1 MKLKKWQVVGFYLIN
16 ILLVLA
22 FVAPIVWTLMTS
34 LKPTDQILTYPPELL
49 PRKITF
55 EHYRTLLTVNGGEFM
70 RYAVNSLIVTAGTI
84 LLVMAV
90 SSLAGYAFA
99 YLRFPGINIFFI
111 SILATMMVPFQ
122 SLLIP
127 LYGFMHKMGLL
138 NSYLGLVLIYSTF
151 QLPFCV
157 FMMRNTF
164 SALPRSLRES
174 ALLDGCTETQVFTK
188 IYLPLSLPGFATVL
202 VYSFMTSWNEFLMA
216 LTFNSSAKVQTIQ
229 VGLTN
234 YYLSRYRT
242 NWEMIT
248 SGSIITMIPVLIV
261 FFILQR
267 YYVRGLT
274 SGAVK

>member
-1 MKLKKWQVVGFYLIN
+1 VKLKKWQVVGFYLTN
-16 ILLVLA
+16 TLLAIA
-22 FVAPIVWTLMTS
+22 FLAPILWTLMTS
-34 LKPTDQILTYPPELL
+34 LKPTHQILTYPPRLL
-49 PRKITF
+49 PERFTL
-55 EHYRTLLTVNGGEFM
+55 EHYRTILSVNDAEFL
-70 RYAVNSLIVTAGTI
+70 RYVVNSLIVTSGTI
-84 LLVMAV
+84 FVVIVV

-99 YLRFPGINIFFI
+99 YLRFPGINVFFVA
-111 SILATMMVPFQ
+111 ILATMMVPFQ

-127 LYGFMHKMGLL
+127 LYGFMQKIGLL
-138 NSYLGLVLIYSTF
+138 NSYFGLVLMYSTF

-157 FMMRNTF
+157 FMMRNSF
-164 SALPRSLRES
+164 ASLPPSLRES
-174 ALLDGCTETQVFTK
+174 ALLDGCTEAQVFRK

-216 LTFNSSAKVQTIQ
+216 LTFNSNVKVQTLQ

-242 NWEMIT
+242 SWEMIT
-248 SGSIITMIPVLIV
+248 TGSIITMIPVLVV
-261 FFILQR
+261 FFVLQR

>member
-1 MKLKKWQVVGFYLIN
+1 MKLKKWQVVGFYLTN
-16 ILLVLA
+16 TLLAIA
-22 FVAPIVWTLMTS
+22 FLAPILWTLMTS
-34 LKPTDQILTYPPELL
+34 LKPTHQILTYPPQLL
-49 PRKITF
+49 PEQFTL
-55 EHYRTLLTVNGGEFM
+55 EHYRTILTVNDGEFM
-70 RYAVNSLIVTAGTI
+70 RYVINSLIVTSGTI
-84 LLVMAV
+84 FVVIVV

-99 YLRFPGINIFFI
+99 YLRFPGINIFFVA
-111 SILATMMVPFQ
+111 ILATMMVPFQ

-127 LYGFMHKMGLL
+127 LYGFMQKIGLL
-138 NSYLGLVLIYSTF
+138 NSYFGLVLMYSTF

-157 FMMRNTF
+157 FMMRNSF
-164 SALPRSLRES
+164 ASLPPSLRES
-174 ALLDGCTETQVFTK
+174 ALLDGCTEAQVFRR

-216 LTFNSSAKVQTIQ
+216 LTFNSNAKVQTLQ

-242 NWEMIT
+242 SWEMIT
-248 SGSIITMIPVLIV
+248 TGSIITMIPVLVV
-261 FFILQR
+261 FFVLQR

>member
-1 MKLKKWQVVGFYLIN
+1 VKLKKWQVVGFYLTN
-16 ILLVLA
+16 TLLAIA
-22 FVAPIVWTLMTS
+22 FLAPILWTLMTS
-34 LKPTDQILTYPPELL
+34 LKPTHQILTYPPQLL
-49 PRKITF
+49 PEQFTL
-55 EHYRTLLTVNGGEFM
+55 EHYRTILTVNDGEFM
-70 RYAVNSLIVTAGTI
+70 RYVINSLIVTSGTI
-84 LLVMAV
+84 FVVIVV

-99 YLRFPGINIFFI
+99 YLRFPGINIFFVA
-111 SILATMMVPFQ
+111 ILATMMVPFQ

-127 LYGFMHKMGLL
+127 LYGFMQKIGLL
-138 NSYLGLVLIYSTF
+138 NSYFGLVLMYSTF

-157 FMMRNTF
+157 FMMRNSF
-164 SALPRSLRES
+164 ASLPPSLRES
-174 ALLDGCTETQVFTK
+174 ALLDGCTEAQVFRR

-216 LTFNSSAKVQTIQ
+216 LTFNSNAKVQTLQ

-242 NWEMIT
+242 SWEMIT
-248 SGSIITMIPVLIV
+248 TGSIITMIPVLVV
-261 FFILQR
+261 FFVLQR

>member
-1 MKLKKWQVVGFYLIN
+1 MKLKKWQVVGFYLTN
-16 ILLVLA
+16 TLLAIA
-22 FVAPIVWTLMTS
+22 FLAPILWTLMTS
-34 LKPTDQILTYPPELL
+34 LKPTHQILTYPPRLL
-49 PRKITF
+49 PERFTL
-55 EHYRTLLTVNGGEFM
+55 EHYRTILSVNDAEFL
-70 RYAVNSLIVTAGTI
+70 RYVVNSLIVTSGTI
-84 LLVMAV
+84 FVVIVV

-99 YLRFPGINIFFI
+99 YLRFTGINVFFVA
-111 SILATMMVPFQ
+111 ILATMMVPFQ

-127 LYGFMHKMGLL
+127 LYGFMQKIGLL
-138 NSYLGLVLIYSTF
+138 NSYFGLVLMYSTF

-157 FMMRNTF
+157 FMMRNSF
-164 SALPRSLRES
+164 ASLPPSLRES
-174 ALLDGCTETQVFTK
+174 ALLDGCTEAQVFRK

-216 LTFNSSAKVQTIQ
+216 LTFNSNVKVQTLQ

-242 NWEMIT
+242 SWEMIT
-248 SGSIITMIPVLIV
+248 TGSIITMIPVLVV
-261 FFILQR
+261 FFVLQR

>member
-1 MKLKKWQVVGFYLIN
+1 MKLKKWQVVGFYLTN
-16 ILLVLA
+16 TLLAIA
-22 FVAPIVWTLMTS
+22 FLAPILWTLMTS
-34 LKPTDQILTYPPELL
+34 LKPTHQILTYPPRLL
-49 PRKITF
+49 PERFTL
-55 EHYRTLLTVNGGEFM
+55 EHYRTILSVNDAEFL
-70 RYAVNSLIVTAGTI
+70 RYVVNSLIVTSGTI
-84 LLVMAV
+84 FVVIVV

-99 YLRFPGINIFFI
+99 YLRFPGINVFFVA
-111 SILATMMVPFQ
+111 ILATMMVPFQ

-127 LYGFMHKMGLL
+127 LYGFMQKIGLL
-138 NSYLGLVLIYSTF
+138 NSYFGLVLMYSTF

-157 FMMRNTF
+157 FMMRNSF
-164 SALPRSLRES
+164 ASLPPSLRES
-174 ALLDGCTETQVFTK
+174 ALLDGCTEAQVFRK

-216 LTFNSSAKVQTIQ
+216 LTFNSNVKVQTLQ

-242 NWEMIT
+242 SWEMIT
-248 SGSIITMIPVLIV
+248 TGSIITMIPVLVV
-261 FFILQR
+261 FFVLQR

>member
-1 MKLKKWQVVGFYLIN
+1 MKLKKWQVTGFYLVN
-16 ILLVLA
+16 TLLAIA
-22 FVAPIVWTLMTS
+22 FLAPILWTLMTS
-34 LKPTDQILTYPPELL
+34 LKPTHQILTYPPQFL
-49 PRKITF
+49 PEQFTL
-55 EHYRTLLTVNGGEFM
+55 EHYRTILTVNSGEFL
-70 RYAVNSLIVTAGTI
+70 RYVINSLIVTSGTI
-84 LLVMAV
+84 LVVVLV

-99 YLRFPGINIFFI
+99 YLRFPGINIFFV

-127 LYGFMHKMGLL
+127 LYGFMQKMGLL
-138 NSYLGLVLIYSTF
+138 NSYLGLILIYSTF

-157 FMMRNTF
+157 FMMRNSF
-164 SALPRSLRES
+164 ASLPPSLRES
-174 ALLDGCTETQVFTK
+174 ALLDGCTEAQVFGK

-216 LTFNSSAKVQTIQ
+216 LTFNSNAKVQTLQ

-242 NWEMIT
+242 SWEMIT
-248 SGSIITMIPVLIV
+248 SGSMITMIPVLIV
-261 FFILQR
+261 FFALQR